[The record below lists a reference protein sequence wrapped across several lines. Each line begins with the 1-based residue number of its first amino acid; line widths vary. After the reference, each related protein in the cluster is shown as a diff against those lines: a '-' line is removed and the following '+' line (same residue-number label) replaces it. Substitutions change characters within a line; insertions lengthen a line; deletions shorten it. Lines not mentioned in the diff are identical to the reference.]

1 MNRVVCVGELLVD
14 FFTVETDVSLSEADL
29 FIKKA
34 GGAPANVCATVARLG
49 GEARFCGK
57 IGQDGFGRFLEEKLV
72 QFRVDIR
79 YLMKS
84 TLPTTL
90 AFVTRQQG
98 GERDFVF
105 QRGADGDVT
114 AGDFAQ
120 FSFEEEVAHFG
131 SATALLNEPFR
142 SAYLELML
150 TLRQD
155 GRLISFDPNFRD
167 ALWLGREAMYL
178 EAVMDSVRLADF
190 VKMSE
195 QEYMMF
201 LNALRISG
209 RRVDEVTQAIFA
221 VTLGE
226 AGTKLIVGEHEQ
238 IIPSIAIHSVDTTG
252 AGDAFVGA
260 MLYQLAGALCNE
272 VRQFMLNRRIGT
284 THLER
289 GLLESI
295 VEMVRFANI
304 VGAFTC
310 TKVGAMD
317 AVPTME
323 QVKKYSRWNNR
334 YN

>member
-1 MNRVVCVGELLVD
+1 MSKLNRVVCIGELLVD
-14 FFTVETDVSLSEADL
+14 FFTVETDVSLREAEL

-34 GGAPANVCATVARLG
+34 GGAPANVCTTVARLG

-57 IGQDGFGRFLEEKLV
+57 VGNDGFGHFLEETLI
-72 QFRVDIR
+72 RLNVDTR

-84 TLPTTL
+84 ALPTTL

-105 QRGADGDVT
+105 QRGADGDIT
-114 AGDFAQ
+114 TEDFAQ
-120 FSFEEEVAHFG
+120 FSFDEEVAHFG

-142 SAYLELML
+142 SAYLEVMR
-150 TLRQD
+150 TLRHD

-167 ALWLGREAMYL
+167 ALWLGREAAYL
-178 EAVMDSVRLADF
+178 EAVMDGVRFADF

-201 LNALRISG
+201 LNALSIGG
-209 RRVDEVTQAIFA
+209 RRVDEVTNAIFA

-238 IIPSIAIHSVDTTG
+238 IIPSIAVQSVDTTG

-260 MLYQLAGALCNE
+260 MLYQLAGDLFND
-272 VRQFMLNRRIGT
+272 VKQFMMDRRIGT
-284 THLER
+284 VQVENE
-289 GLLESI
+289 LLESI
-295 VEMVRFANI
+295 SEMVTFANI
-304 VGAFTC
+304 VGALTC
-310 TKVGAMD
+310 KKVGAMD
-317 AVPTME
+317 AVPTIE
-323 QVKKYSRWNNR
+323 EVKKYSR
-334 YN
+334 